1 MGYRPSL
8 TGSPIVFTYA
18 IACFLR
24 LVSAKTQRF
33 YLLGNINRCR
43 RDFPG
48 GVRGPIPFEQ
58 EPEA

>member
-8 TGSPIVFTYA
+8 TGSPDVFACA

-33 YLLGNINRCR
+33 YLLGNVNSYC
-43 RDFPG
+43 RDFG
-48 GVRGPIPFEQ
+48 RRAGADTMLEQ